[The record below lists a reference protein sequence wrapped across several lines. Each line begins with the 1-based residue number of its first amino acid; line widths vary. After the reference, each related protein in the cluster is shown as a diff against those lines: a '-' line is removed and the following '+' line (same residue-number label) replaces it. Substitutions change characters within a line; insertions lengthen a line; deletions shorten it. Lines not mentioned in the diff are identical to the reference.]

1 VASVDAGLFQTFFK
15 NLNADSRLEFVAAL
29 YTVRGWETQLEDGVV
44 VATRDGQTR
53 RIAVV
58 QPPRFRTLELPD
70 ADVIFVTEPSNKIK
84 TKAENAGL
92 NYETPRDLLDLLLYG
107 LSREEADEVFKAHFD
122 RPLSIVTSNSGSGKK
137 WTPHKRVSPSL
148 NLTAR
153 QVGLIVGVL
162 FIVAVFLMGVGLG
175 PVSEPTDSPPM
186 TNQTQTPGDVGAI
199 GGEREYPPGLGPEG
213 IENSGKLT
221 VAHFQYL
228 KNQSYAYKIT
238 AKGPQ
243 HAPFMLGSS
252 FRNATVQYEDNKRYR
267 FWEHSIAPHGFR
279 SEQRSTRTGENVTIW
294 RPIRNPSAYNDTGQ
308 ESLVRQAYLNQTTM
322 ASRTEVENAVEYRYV
337 SNSSDGRGLTIVSGW
352 AFGVRAY
359 LERFLWT
366 NESSIRCIETT
377 ETDRCLL
384 YRVKATGEPMDLRGN
399 VADYRAVAVV
409 ESTGFVRELTVQYT
423 ISAQE
428 SPEQREQVRFYLD
441 YIDAGNE
448 TVSVTSPEWLETA
461 KNRSEGTDTEVSGE

>member
-1 VASVDAGLFQTFFK
+1 M
-15 NLNADSRLEFVAAL
+15 
-29 YTVRGWETQLEDGVV
+29 
-44 VATRDGQTR
+44 
-53 RIAVV
+53 
-58 QPPRFRTLELPD
+58 P
-70 ADVIFVTEPSNKIK
+70 
-84 TKAENAGL
+84 
-92 NYETPRDLLDLLLYG
+92 
-107 LSREEADEVFKAHFD
+107 
-122 RPLSIVTSNSGSGKK
+122 
-137 WTPHKRVSPSL
+137 
-148 NLTAR
+148 
-153 QVGLIVGVL
+153 
-162 FIVAVFLMGVGLG
+162 
-175 PVSEPTDSPPM
+175 
-186 TNQTQTPGDVGAI
+186 NQTHTSGDVGAI

-279 SEQRSTRTGENVTIW
+279 SEHRSTRTGENVTIW

-322 ASRTEVENAVEYRYV
+322 ASRTEVENTVEYRYV

-377 ETDRCLL
+377 KTDRCLL

-423 ISAQE
+423 IPVQE
-428 SPEQREQVRFYLD
+428 SPEQREQVRFSLN

-461 KNRSEGTDTEVSGE
+461 KNRSEGTDTEDSGE